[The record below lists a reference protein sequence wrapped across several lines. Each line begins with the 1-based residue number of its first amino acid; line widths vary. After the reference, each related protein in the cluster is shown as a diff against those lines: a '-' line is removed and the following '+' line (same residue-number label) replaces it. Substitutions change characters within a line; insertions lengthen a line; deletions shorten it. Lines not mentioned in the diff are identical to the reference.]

1 VLAALGIPARGRDVT
16 DASQSAGFAPEATAL
31 GRKGLTM
38 AKTTEPLPEPARDQL
53 KIRIAGEWSVPDFQV
68 LLASVAMLAATF
80 EVVRSP
86 GGTPN
91 EVAEALTRIRRC
103 AASTGRAL
111 AQTAEQIRVVSIR
124 YSSPGIITF
133 EGLGDIIRAVG
144 DLIERMVLL
153 RQRQLQERARTEQER
168 AKTDQARADAE
179 HSRRMRDAEYV
190 RALIEA
196 LREMHEALVQMGFSE
211 DEARREVGNVIRALA
226 PVTGLAEAKK
236 ILPARTPAA

>member
-1 VLAALGIPARGRDVT
+1 
-16 DASQSAGFAPEATAL
+16 
-31 GRKGLTM
+31 
-38 AKTTEPLPEPARDQL
+38 
-53 KIRIAGEWSVPDFQV
+53 
-68 LLASVAMLAATF
+68 
-80 EVVRSP
+80 
-86 GGTPN
+86 
-91 EVAEALTRIRRC
+91 
-103 AASTGRAL
+103 
-111 AQTAEQIRVVSIR
+111 
-124 YSSPGIITF
+124 
-133 EGLGDIIRAVG
+133 
-144 DLIERMVLL
+144 MVLL